1 VCILF
6 SGVSFE
12 FCICWICKLDCTD
25 IPVVAARLPHFL
37 PCWGEGDILTRHC
50 MPYLHTWNGISQ
62 SVEHDFDDTEPLFD
76 KSYSQ
81 KCDGNHTAGAF
92 KAVPPGA
99 SEVRKHHCSTRLVCL
114 DEQSKFLSFMAAEYQ
129 GSALHI
135 LHHTNYSKDCS
146 GTGWR
151 AMPYK
156 SLSWWTSR
164 VNQLWMNAL
173 ECHQVYPAQVTGIL
187 RIAKEDGETNLADVL
202 TECLPGLQLR

>member
-1 VCILF
+1 MCILF

-12 FCICWICKLDCTD
+12 FCRCWICKLDCSD
-25 IPVVAARLPHFL
+25 IPLIVARLPRFL
-37 PCWGEGDILTRHC
+37 PWGEGDILTSHS
-50 MPYLHTWNGISQ
+50 MSYLHTWNGIS

-129 GSALHI
+129 GCALHI
-135 LHHTNYSKDCS
+135 LHHTNDYSKIAVELVEGLCPTNHCHDELQEWINF
-146 GTGWR
+146 GW
-151 AMPYK
+151 MH
-156 SLSWWTSR
+156 L
-164 VNQLWMNAL
+164 N
-173 ECHQVYPAQVTGIL
+173 VTKCIL
-187 RIAKEDGETNLADVL
+187 HRWLVF
-202 TECLPGLQLR
+202 